1 MTSAG
6 DYTAKL
12 SRKRMAAGVLFTDS
26 VGRVLLVDP
35 VYKDYWGLVG
45 GCVEENEAPRQA
57 AIRETKE
64 ELGKTISPG
73 RLLVVDWV
81 PPRPDRT
88 EGVMFVYDG
97 GLLDGQ
103 STADIHLPTD
113 ELASWAWCDRD
124 QIQQRMEPRLA
135 RRVTAALRAKAE
147 GTVFDL
153 EDGFHVL

>member
-1 MTSAG
+1 M
-6 DYTAKL
+6 
-12 SRKRMAAGVLFTDS
+12 
-26 VGRVLLVDP
+26 
-35 VYKDYWGLVG
+35 

-64 ELGKTISPG
+64 ELGKTVNPG

-81 PPRPDRT
+81 PPQPDRI

-97 GLLDGQ
+97 GLLDGHG
-103 STADIHLPTD
+103 TADIHLPPD

-135 RRVTAALRAKAE
+135 RRVTAVLRAKAE

-153 EDGFHVL
+153 EDGFHVV